1 MKLQS
6 HFDYSALAALEAW
19 KAGASTNRLTT
30 EKIRMIDEQIVSAK
44 LISQQIR
51 NTRYK
56 TLRTALEALK
66 PEAELRNL
74 ALSLYDCSNDP
85 IDNAT
90 AAKFNQVWRD
100 QTHADMMEADMS
112 VLEDP
117 TDMTARAN
125 LNAVFDTYLNGN
137 EHWSTFSSKCKS

>member
-6 HFDYSALAALEAW
+6 HMKYSAVPALEAW
-19 KAGASTNRLTT
+19 KAGASTSRATT
-30 EKIRMIDEQIVSAK
+30 EELQMIDAQIVSAR
-44 LISQQIR
+44 LISQQLK
-51 NTRYK
+51 NTRYR

-90 AAKFNQVWRD
+90 AAKFNQVWRN
-100 QTHADMMEADMS
+100 QTHAAMMEADMS

-117 TDMTARAN
+117 TDVNARTN
-125 LNAVFDTYLNGN
+125 LHSVFDTYLNGN